1 MWIVLYL
8 FFLVSQLGKHWWPVW
23 SFVYGIKVDYLS
35 PILYLTDLVWLGAF
49 VSNFQFSIFN
59 FQKRKQRQGWI
70 AWIVLIIIDILM
82 ADRWQICLYKWFRW
96 WQLWWWVEYLADN
109 KKMVVKVLPK
119 IISWWIMVE
128 FVLAI
133 GQVVNGGS
141 LGGVFYWLGERRFDY
156 MTVGIARIS
165 WFGDNF
171 VRAYGTFSHPNS
183 LAGFLLVVMF
193 LFNKIK
199 DKNSNKTRIW
209 IINWLAIIAI
219 ILTGSR
225 LVWAV
230 GLLTMIFKLK
240 SKIGLKMVLVG
251 LMLMVGGLLFE
262 NKIGWLGGWSSQSF
276 ILRLNLNKSALKI
289 ISQSPI
295 FGVGL
300 GNFLVKLPDYLFNF
314 WIIQP
319 VHNIF
324 LLVLAEMGIV
334 GFSWLWIF
342 LNKKIEWKKFG
353 WIWVV
358 VILTGMFD
366 HYWLSLPQ
374 NLAIVG
380 VVMGLSLRNSKI

>member
-1 MWIVLYL
+1 MWIILYL
-8 FFLVSQLGKHWWPVW
+8 VFLISQLGKHWWPEW

-49 VSNFQFSIFN
+49 LTKKHEKSQLRRNI
-59 FQKRKQRQGWI
+59 GWI
-70 AWIVLIIIDILM
+70 ILIAINILV
-82 ADRWQICLYKWFRW
+82 ADRWQVCLYKWFRW
-96 WQLWWWVEYLADN
+96 WQLWWWVKYLADN
-109 KKMVVKVLPK
+109 KKVVIKVLPK
-119 IISWWIMVE
+119 IISWWVVVE
-128 FVLAI
+128 FVLAV

-141 LGGVFYWLGERRFDY
+141 LGGIFYWLGERRFDY

-183 LAGFLLVVMF
+183 LAGFLLVAV
-193 LFNKIK
+193 LLLDKV
-199 DKNSNKTRIW
+199 KNSKINKTRMW
-209 IINWLAIIAI
+209 TINWLAIIGI

-230 GLLTMIFKLK
+230 GLLTVIFRFK
-240 SKIGLKMVLVG
+240 SKFGLKMVLVG

-262 NKIGWLGGWSSQSF
+262 NKINWLGGWSSQSAL
-276 ILRLNLNKSALKI
+276 LRLNLNKSALKMI
-289 ISQSPI
+289 GQFPI

-300 GNFLVKLPDYLFNF
+300 GNFLTKLPDYLFNF

-319 VHNIF
+319 VHNVF
-324 LLVLAEMGIV
+324 LLVLAEVGIV
-334 GFSWLWIF
+334 GFGWLWVF
-342 LNKKIEWKKFG
+342 LNKKIEWRRFG

-358 VILTGMFD
+358 IVMTGMFD
-366 HYWLSLPQ
+366 HYWMSLPQ
-374 NLAIVG
+374 NLAIMS

>member
-1 MWIVLYL
+1 MWIILYL
-8 FFLVSQLGKHWWPVW
+8 VFLISQLGKHWWPEW

-35 PILYLTDLVWLGAF
+35 SILYLTDLLWLGAYL
-49 VSNFQFSIFN
+49 SNFQFSIFN
-59 FQKRKQRQGWI
+59 FHKNHEKFIGLV
-70 AWIVLIIIDILM
+70 VLIIINTLI
-82 ADRWQICLYKWFRW
+82 ADRWQVCLYKWFRW

-109 KKMVVKVLPK
+109 KKAVIKVLPK
-119 IISWWIMVE
+119 IISWWMIVE
-128 FVLAI
+128 VVLAV

-141 LGGVFYWLGERRFDY
+141 LGGIFYWLGERRFDY
-156 MTVGIARIS
+156 MTIGIARIS

-183 LAGFLLVVMF
+183 LAGFLLVAVLMW
-193 LFNKIK
+193 NKIGN
-199 DKNSNKTRIW
+199 KNISKNKMW
-209 IINWLAIIAI
+209 IVNWLAIAGI

-230 GLLTMIFKLK
+230 GLLTVIFRIK
-240 SKIGLKMVLVG
+240 SKLGLKMVLVG

-262 NKIGWLGGWSSQSF
+262 NKINWLGGWSSESAL
-276 ILRLNLNKSALKI
+276 LRLNLNKSALKMI
-289 ISQSPI
+289 GQFPI

-300 GNFLVKLPDYLFNF
+300 GNFLVRLPDYLFNF

-319 VHNIF
+319 VHNVF

-334 GFSWLWIF
+334 GFGWLWMF
-342 LNKKIEWKKFG
+342 LNKKIEWRKFG

-358 VILTGMFD
+358 IVMTGMFD

-374 NLAIVG
+374 NLALVG
-380 VVMGLSLRNSKI
+380 VIMAMSLKSSL